1 MSPVVDHPRFSSL
14 DDWLR
19 YQESLHP
26 AEIELGLDRVRAVWQ
41 RLHAGPPPFFT
52 ITVAG
57 TNGKGSSVAMLE
69 AVLRA
74 AGHATGA
81 YTSPHL
87 LRYNERIRLGGEP
100 VGDAELVAAF
110 ARVDAARGEV
120 PLTYFEFGTLAALDI
135 FWRQAPAVALLEVGL
150 GGRLDAVNI
159 LDPDIALI
167 TGIGLDHTDWLGPD
181 REAIGAEKAG
191 ILRPARPAVFAG
203 DDMPASIAARA
214 ADLGVPLAVAG
225 RDYACRCDA
234 SGLIWQGR
242 EGARRHPL
250 PALPGR
256 HQCANAGGVLAVLE
270 HLPPALRPAAEAIDR
285 GLRAVR
291 LPGRF
296 TRRPGR
302 PEWILDVAHN
312 PDGMRALAALLKRP
326 PGAGRTLAIVGML
339 RDKAVAEAMQA
350 LSPRVDH
357 WLACSPGGPRALP
370 AAELAQ
376 VLGGLDR
383 GAPVETCADVAVAV
397 ARARELAGPDDRV
410 LICGS
415 FLTVA
420 GAMAAGV

>member
-1 MSPVVDHPRFSSL
+1 MQSL

-26 AEIELGLDRVRAVWQ
+26 ADIELGLDRVRSVWR
-41 RLHAGPPPFFT
+41 RLRDGPVPFFT

-69 AVLRA
+69 AILRA
-74 AGHATGA
+74 AGRTTGA

-87 LRYNERIRLGGEP
+87 LRYNERIRLDGEP
-100 VGDAELVAAF
+100 VSDETLIAAF
-110 ARVDAARGEV
+110 ERIEQARADV

-135 FWRQAPAVALLEVGL
+135 FSRRAPEVVLLEVGL

-159 LDPDIALI
+159 LDADIALI
-167 TGIGLDHTDWLGPD
+167 TGIGLDHTDWLGAD
-181 REAIGAEKAG
+181 RESIGAEKAG
-191 ILRPARPAVFAG
+191 ILRAGRPAVFAG
-203 DDMPASIAARA
+203 ADMPRSVGERARS
-214 ADLGVPLAVAG
+214 LGTSLAVAG
-225 RDYACRCDA
+225 VDFSVRCDA
-234 SGLIWQGR
+234 AGLIWQG
-242 EGARRHPL
+242 GQGTRRHAL

-270 HLPPALRPAAEAIDR
+270 RLPRALRPDAAAIDA
-285 GLRAVR
+285 GLRAAS

-302 PEWILDVAHN
+302 PAWLLDVAHN
-312 PDGMRALAALLKRP
+312 PDGMRALATLL
-326 PGAGRTLAIVGML
+326 GQETHGGRTIAIVGML
-339 RDKAVAEAMQA
+339 RDKAVAEAMAA
-350 LSPRVDH
+350 LAPCIDR

-376 VLGGLDR
+376 VLGSLGVE
-383 GAPVETCADVAVAV
+383 APVEICSDVADAV
-397 ARARELAGPDDRV
+397 DRARAQAAPADRV